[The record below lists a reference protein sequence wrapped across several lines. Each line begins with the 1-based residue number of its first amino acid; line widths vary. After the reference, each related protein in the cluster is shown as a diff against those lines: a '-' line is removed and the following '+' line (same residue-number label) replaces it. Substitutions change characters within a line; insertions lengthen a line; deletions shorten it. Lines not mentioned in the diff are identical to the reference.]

1 LVVVRPEVL
10 TRYAVAL
17 VRKVRGHPQE
27 MGCISEADLLTGNL
41 DYQGFRRLPA
51 TNEAEI
57 LRQLHETVVSH
68 AWCLRQVCDG
78 TTTLTFPSYFRRE
91 RPEQPSHPGVVVTY
105 RFGGPVDTIY
115 ATLVV
120 RLHHSTAFDT
130 DELWKSAA
138 DFRTPQ
144 GHKLGIVLIREAEG
158 RGRLD
163 VYFEADVGKAF
174 RMLFLRHV
182 DEHLEL
188 HAKNVVLLR
197 HYACQNKRCPRQ
209 GQSFTD
215 QVAIDAALS
224 PEGKGKVACPGCGKA
239 IPLRD
244 ALKRKFAARP

>member
-1 LVVVRPEVL
+1 MRPEVL
-10 TRYAVAL
+10 TRYAAAL

-27 MGCISEADLLTGNL
+27 MGCISEDDLLAGNL

-57 LRQLHETVVSH
+57 LRQLHETVVSR

-91 RPEQPSHPGVVVTY
+91 RPQQPGHPGVAVTY
-105 RFGGPVDTIY
+105 RFSGPVDPIY

-120 RLHHSTAFDT
+120 RLHHTTAFDT
-130 DELWKSAA
+130 DELWNSAA
-138 DFRTPQ
+138 DFKTQ
-144 GHKLGIVLIREAEG
+144 AGQKLGILLIREAEG

-163 VYFEADVGKAF
+163 VYFDPDVGQDS
-174 RMLFLRHV
+174 RVLFLRYV
-182 DEHLEL
+182 REHLQL
-188 HAKNVVLLR
+188 HAKNVIRVR
-197 HYACQNKRCPRQ
+197 QYACHNKRCPRH
-209 GQSFTD
+209 GQSYTD

-224 PEGKGKVACPGCGKA
+224 VGGKGKVSCPGCGKW

-244 ALKRKFAARP
+244 ALKKRFDAQP